1 MSDLDTPAVTGP
13 LDEDP
18 SARAASGSFCVRL
31 WQHMR
36 LIAGGEARVCCA
48 FQGKAVAHDG
58 VPVSTDRQSL
68 MEIWNADT
76 MRELRRDMVA
86 GRPIA
91 GCEWCY
97 SVEKHGGVSIRIKD
111 NIAWEQDWYNDQR
124 STIDAMMAQA
134 VENDYRL
141 PKLPAMIEVEVG
153 NLCNLKCR
161 MCNSFSSSRIAK
173 DQVHRNW
180 DGFEYSFNGEPGN
193 DEPGIERGHGRIRR
207 VGPIE
212 GLFDELPKDT
222 GSQVRVLYFLGGEP
236 FLVREIPLLLERL
249 VATGRAPQIGLLFV
263 SNGSIVPQWLSLAAQ
278 FRRLDLGISV
288 DGYADHYEY
297 IRYPGRWS
305 KLAHNLQ
312 LFKQIPNLSLQVT
325 TTVQVNNALSLT
337 NLFRYLDSVEI
348 GFTAYMLEN
357 PHHLAVSALP
367 APIRRL
373 GAARLTEYADSDCRP
388 EHRALVLSL
397 AAQFEAGEEAGD
409 PRLLRDLMLFTNDMD
424 TTRGQS
430 IHQTDPEL
438 VGLLERAGF
447 PWIDETL
454 HASTDSTERQLPRRV
469 RAPMAAQNEAL
480 KLHHDLAVAVK
491 TLRNELAESRAE
503 LTQTRDDM
511 ERTRTELGQTQPEL
525 KQTNDA
531 LTRTH
536 GELQQV
542 RDELARTRDELAQT
556 RNGLRMHEEHAAHA
570 GRQLAQVYASRSW
583 RATRPLRAAGRLL
596 RGSSPAGRSPG
607 KSDAR

>member
-13 LDEDP
+13 PAEDP

-48 FQGKAVAHDG
+48 FQGQAVAHDG

-86 GRPIA
+86 GRLIA

-97 SVEKHGGVSIRIKD
+97 SVEKHGGVSIRVKD
-111 NIAWEQDWYNDQR
+111 NIAWEHDWYNDQR

-173 DQVHRNW
+173 DAVHRHW
-180 DGFEYSFNGEPGN
+180 DGFEYSFNDEPGN
-193 DEPGIERGHGRIRR
+193 DKSGSERDHGRIRR

-212 GLFDELPKDT
+212 GLFDELPKET

-263 SNGSIVPQWLSLAAQ
+263 SNGSIVPDWLALAAQ

-367 APIRRL
+367 ASIRRL
-373 GAARLTEYADSDCRP
+373 GAARLTEYAHSDCRP
-388 EHRALVLSL
+388 EHRALVVSL

-409 PRLLRDLMLFTNDMD
+409 PRLLRDFMLFTNDMD

-438 VGLLERAGF
+438 VALLEQAGF

-454 HASTDSTERQLPRRV
+454 HAPPDGAARQLPRRIQ
-469 RAPMAAQNEAL
+469 APMPAQNEAL
-480 KLHHDLAVAVK
+480 KLHRDLAVTIK
-491 TLRNELAESRAE
+491 SLRDELTQSRAE

-525 KQTNDA
+525 KQANDA
-531 LTRTH
+531 LTQT
-536 GELQQV
+536 
-542 RDELARTRDELAQT
+542 RDELAQARDELAQT
-556 RNGLRMHEEHAAHA
+556 RDGLRMHQEHAAHA

-596 RGSSPAGRSPG
+596 RGSRLADRSPG

>member
-1 MSDLDTPAVTGP
+1 MSDLDAPAVTGP
-13 LDEDP
+13 PAGEP
-18 SARAASGSFCVRL
+18 SARATSGSFCVRL

-97 SVEKHGGVSIRIKD
+97 SVEKHGGVSIRVKD

-134 VENDYRL
+134 VEHDYRL

-173 DQVHRNW
+173 DRVHRNW

-193 DEPGIERGHGRIRR
+193 GEPGNGEPGNGEPGNNEPGIERGHGRIRR

-263 SNGSIVPQWLSLAAQ
+263 SNGSIVPDWLSLAAQ

-367 APIRRL
+367 ASIRRL
-373 GAARLTEYADSDCRP
+373 GATRLTEYADSDCRP

-397 AAQFEAGEEAGD
+397 AAQFEAGEDAGD
-409 PRLLRDLMLFTNDMD
+409 PRLLRDFMLFTNDMD

-438 VGLLERAGF
+438 VALLEQAGF
-447 PWIDETL
+447 PWIHETL
-454 HASTDSTERQLPRRV
+454 HAPPDGAARQPPRRIQ
-469 RAPMAAQNEAL
+469 APMPAQNEAL
-480 KLHHDLAVAVK
+480 KLHHDLAVTIK
-491 TLRNELAESRAE
+491 SLRDQLA
-503 LTQTRDDM
+503 QTRDDM
-511 ERTRTELGQTQPEL
+511 ERTHTKLGRMQPEL

-531 LTRTH
+531 LS
-536 GELQQV
+536 QA
-542 RDELARTRDELAQT
+542 RDELARTRDEL
-556 RNGLRMHEEHAAHA
+556 RMHEEHAAHT
-570 GRQLAQVYASRSW
+570 GQQLARVYASRSW

-596 RGSSPAGRSPG
+596 RGSPPADRSPD
-607 KSDAR
+607 KSDAQ